1 MMRGLARLLLGAFSL
16 VGLGTFVGLAVQRVP
31 YPLELDCI
39 EGVMLDH
46 ITRLAQGQPIYV
58 EPTLRFIPLA
68 YMPGFAA
75 ASSLI
80 TRLAGEPAFWQPRVL
95 SFISTLVLLG
105 LIAFLVQ
112 RETGRRSF
120 ALGAAGLFALGFGF
134 TGGCYDV
141 ARPDSLMLVLSL
153 AGLAVLRHLRGRAG
167 AIVAALLMTA
177 AFFTKQHAIWFIFGA
192 MAHLAQTDRRRLVS
206 FGVTALAGCLGGYLL
221 LTAWLGE
228 WFRVF
233 TWSIPRGWS
242 ELDRGRIQYYLGHG
256 IFGALGAFSIPLL
269 ITLGSARRPWRGP
282 VGLWLWTAAA
292 AVATGLMATLDSN
305 AYRHLFTPTLL
316 AFCIA
321 GPIALQVL
329 AETLREAG
337 REDRAWGDTAAMLV
351 FAVAFVPLFY
361 PTHTQL
367 PHPRAL
373 EAHHELMARLQL
385 LPGDVLMPY
394 HGWYAHHSG
403 HSTSLHIIA
412 LDDIERSR
420 GNAILRRDPE
430 FLRRMFAPLR
440 EGPHR
445 PTIVTDRPLASS
457 GDLWRD
463 IEPGYRLADSLG
475 WITDALRP
483 VTGNQFGPSLVF
495 EPRPS
500 SAAPGDGAMSRAR
513 IPRP

>member
-1 MMRGLARLLLGAFSL
+1 
-16 VGLGTFVGLAVQRVP
+16 
-31 YPLELDCI
+31 
-39 EGVMLDH
+39 
-46 ITRLAQGQPIYV
+46 
-58 EPTLRFIPLA
+58 
-68 YMPGFAA
+68 
-75 ASSLI
+75 
-80 TRLAGEPAFWQPRVL
+80 L
-95 SFISTLVLLG
+95 SFVSTLVLLG

-112 RETGRRSF
+112 LETRRRSF

-134 TGGCYDV
+134 TGGCFDV
-141 ARPDSLMLVLSL
+141 ARPDSLMLALSFG
-153 AGLAVLRHLRGRAG
+153 GLAVLRCTRGRVG
-167 AIVAALLMTA
+167 AVGAALLMTA

-192 MAHLAQTDRRRLVS
+192 IAHLAQTDRRRLMS
-206 FGVTALAGCLGGYLL
+206 FGLTALVGCLGGYLL

-242 ELDRGRIQYYLGHG
+242 QIDRGRIQYYLGHG

-269 ITLGSARRPWRGP
+269 LTLGSRRRPWQGP
-282 VGLWLWTAAA
+282 QGLWLWSALA
-292 AVATGLMATLDSN
+292 AVATGLMATLDAN

-321 GPIALQVL
+321 GPIALAAIADESRSVG
-329 AETLREAG
+329 TDPRG
-337 REDRAWGDTAAMLV
+337 WGDTAVMIV

-385 LPGDVLMPY
+385 IPGEVLMPY
-394 HGWYAHHSG
+394 HGWYAQRSG

-420 GNAILRRDPE
+420 GNAILARDPE
-430 FLRRMFAPLR
+430 FLRRLFAPLR
-440 EGPHR
+440 EGPDR
-445 PTIVTDRPLASS
+445 PAIITDRPLAAS
-457 GDLWRD
+457 GDLWRG
-463 IEPGYRLADSLG
+463 IEPGYRLSDSLG

-483 VTGNQFGPSLVF
+483 VTGNQYGPSLVF
-495 EPRPS
+495 EPADSAGPGPVATVGAPAAAGSRRP
-500 SAAPGDGAMSRAR
+500 
-513 IPRP
+513 